1 MSLILVFA
9 SLALNLIPL
18 YLLVCTMT
26 GAPFGM
32 SLLSYS
38 QIASFSYI
46 FYKEYQL
53 DRKTTTHINPHVPGF
68 AFPDT
73 VKRKEYGAPD
83 SL

>member
-1 MSLILVFA
+1 
-9 SLALNLIPL
+9 
-18 YLLVCTMT
+18 MT

-53 DRKTTTHINPHVPGF
+53 DRKI
-68 AFPDT
+68 AE
-73 VKRKEYGAPD
+73 KAI
-83 SL
+83 SLT